1 MTKKLFDLT
10 GRTII
15 ITGASRG
22 LGKSMAIGVAQHGAH
37 VVITDILDTADT
49 VEEIKQYD
57 EQAIGLDVDVTNK
70 KNVDHMVE
78 KTLDL
83 FGSIDVLINNA
94 GILKTADAETFS
106 EKDWKQVIDV
116 NLTGQFLCAQAV
128 GKQMIKQQSG
138 KIINISS
145 IAGLSGYASSAPY
158 SASKAGVISL
168 TKTLAAEWGKH
179 NVIVN
184 AVCPGVFATDMTD
197 DYLKDEQFQQMIK
210 SNVPLERHAE
220 PDELIG
226 TIVYLA
232 SNASDYMTGH
242 SLVIDGGWVAGL

>member
-1 MTKKLFDLT
+1 MDDDLFDLK
-10 GRTII
+10 GRTAV

-22 LGKSMAIGVAQHGAH
+22 LGKAMAIGLAKNGAH
-37 VVITDILDTADT
+37 VVITDVLDTTDA
-49 VEEIKQYD
+49 VEEIKQFD
-57 EQAIGLDVDVTNK
+57 DQAIGL
-70 KNVDHMVE
+70 NVDITNASDVE
-78 KTLDL
+78 KMVKKTVDL
-83 FGSIDVLINNA
+83 FGSIDVLVNNA
-94 GILKTADAETFS
+94 GILKTANAEDFS
-106 EKDWKQVIDV
+106 EEDWKQVIEV
-116 NLTGQFLCAQAV
+116 NLTGLFLCAKTA
-128 GKQMIKQQSG
+128 GKQMIKQKSG

-184 AVCPGVFATDMTD
+184 AVCPGVFATDMTE
-197 DYLKDEQFQQMIK
+197 DYLKDEQFQNMIQ
-210 SNVPLERHAE
+210 SNVPLGRYAE
-220 PDELIG
+220 PEEIIG